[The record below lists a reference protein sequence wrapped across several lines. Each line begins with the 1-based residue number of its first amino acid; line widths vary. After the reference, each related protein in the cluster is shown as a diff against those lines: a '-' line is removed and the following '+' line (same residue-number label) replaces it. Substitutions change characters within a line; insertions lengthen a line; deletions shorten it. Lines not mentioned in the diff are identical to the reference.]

1 MNEGISLQTQEALI
15 NGYTRDTISKLIE
28 QCNSEADID
37 KKIQL
42 FHKINSLLPKQ
53 YRVNMPS
60 LITDDYIDTA
70 LYRIHQNMQVYSASS

>member
-1 MNEGISLQTQEALI
+1 MNEGISLQMQEALI
-15 NGYTRDTISKLIE
+15 NSYTRDTVSKLIE
-28 QCNSEADID
+28 QCSSEPDID
-37 KKIQL
+37 KKFQL

-53 YRVNMPS
+53 YRVNIPS

>member
-15 NGYTRDTISKLIE
+15 NSYTRDTISKLIE
-28 QCNSEADID
+28 QCNSEPDID

-53 YRVNMPS
+53 YRVNIPS

-70 LYRIHQNMQVYSASS
+70 LYRIHQNMQVYRATS

>member
-1 MNEGISLQTQEALI
+1 MNERISLQTQEALI
-15 NGYTRDTISKLIE
+15 SDYTRETISKLIE
-28 QCNSEADID
+28 QCNSEPDID

-53 YRVNMPS
+53 YRVNIPS

-70 LYRIHQNMQVYSASS
+70 LYRIHQNMQV